1 MPNKVITAKQVA
13 DMIENG
19 KVISTEGFVGAGM
32 ANELFYEIEKRF
44 LETGEPKDMSLIYS
58 AGQGDKGT
66 GCLNMLAHEGLIT
79 SVIGG
84 HYNQAPMLQEL
95 AMSGKAEAYNLPQGI
110 VAEMFRD
117 MAAHRPTITKV
128 GLKTFCDPRL
138 GGGKINDRTVK
149 DRAEIVMIG
158 GEEYIH
164 YIPYEGID
172 YALLR
177 GTYADEK
184 GNITMDHEACILGV
198 LPIAM
203 ACKNSGGKVI
213 VQVEKVVKNGT
224 LDPRDV
230 RIPGCFVD
238 YIVPV
243 SDMKFHH
250 QTVNYPFNPA
260 ICGEIKIPMDDPAA
274 VPMSIRK
281 VIGRRCAMELTPNSV
296 VNLGI
301 GMPEEVSTVA
311 AEEGVSDTMTL
322 TVEAGPV
329 GGVPLSGMDFGAALN
344 AEAIIDSAALF
355 DFYDGGGLDEAF
367 LGLAE
372 CDKQGNI
379 NVSKFGPRLAGAGGF
394 INITQNAKKVVFC
407 GTFTAKGLKV
417 ETGDGKLTI
426 TNEGSVRK
434 FVDKVQ
440 HITFSGEY
448 ALEKKQNV
456 LYVTERAVFTL
467 TEHGLTLTEIAPGVD
482 LKTQVLDL
490 IDFDVKVAD
499 DLKLMDESIFR
510 DEPMHLVIE

>member
-1 MPNKVITAKQVA
+1 
-13 DMIENG
+13 
-19 KVISTEGFVGAGM
+19 
-32 ANELFYEIEKRF
+32 
-44 LETGEPKDMSLIYS
+44 MSLIYS
-58 AGQGDKGT
+58 AGQGDGAT
-66 GCLNMLAHEGLIT
+66 GCLNMIAHEGLIT

-95 AMSGKAEAYNLPQGI
+95 AMSGKAEAYNLPQGVI
-110 VAEMFRD
+110 AQMYRD
-117 MAAHRPTITKV
+117 MAAHRPTISKV
-128 GLKTFCDPRL
+128 GLQTFCDPRL
-138 GGGKINDRTVK
+138 GGGKINDRTTK
-149 DRAEIVMIG
+149 DRTEIVTIG

-164 YIPYEGID
+164 YIPYEKIN

-177 GTYADEK
+177 GTYADEN

-213 VQVEKVVKNGT
+213 VQVEKVVKTGS

-230 RIPGCFVD
+230 RIPGIFVD
-238 YIVPV
+238 YVVPV

-250 QTVNYPFNPA
+250 QTVNHDYNPSL
-260 ICGEIKIPMDDPAA
+260 CGDVKIPIGDA
-274 VPMSIRK
+274 VDMPMSVRK

-322 TVEAGPV
+322 TVEAGPI
-329 GGVPLSGMDFGAALN
+329 GGVPLSGKDFGASIN

-355 DFYDGGGLDEAF
+355 DFYDGGGIDEAF

-372 CDKQGNI
+372 CDKEGNI

-407 GTFTAKGLKV
+407 GTFTAKGLKL
-417 ETGDGKLTI
+417 EIGGGKLTVL
-426 TNEGSVRK
+426 NEGSVRK

-440 HITFSGEY
+440 HVTFSGDF
-448 ALEKKQNV
+448 ALAKGQKV

-467 TEHGLTLTEIAPGVD
+467 TKDGLTLTEIAPGID

-499 DLKLMDESIFR
+499 DLKLMDERIFR
-510 DEPMHLVIE
+510 DEPMNLVIE

>member
-1 MPNKVITAKQVA
+1 MKSKVITAEQAAAMLEDSKT
-13 DMIENG
+13 
-19 KVISTEGFVGAGM
+19 ISTEGFVGAGM
-32 ANELFYEIEKRF
+32 ANEIFFEIEKRF
-44 LETGEPKDMSLIYS
+44 NETGKPANMNLIYS

-95 AMSGKAEAYNLPQGI
+95 AMSGKAEAYNLPQGV

-117 MAAHRPTITKV
+117 MAAHRPTVSKV
-128 GLKTFCDPRL
+128 GLHTFCDPRM
-138 GGGKINDRTVK
+138 GGGKINDRTTK
-149 DRAEIVMIG
+149 DRAELVEIG
-158 GEEYIH
+158 GEEYIR
-164 YIPYEGID
+164 YIPYDGID

-184 GNITMDHEACILGV
+184 GNISMSHECCICGV

-203 ACKNSGGKVI
+203 AAKNSGGKVF
-213 VQVEKVVKNGT
+213 VQVEKVVKNGS
-224 LDPRDV
+224 LNPRDV
-230 RIPGCFVD
+230 VIPGIFVD

-250 QTVNYPFNPA
+250 QTVNFEYHPA
-260 ICGEIKIPMDDPAA
+260 LSGEIKIPLDDPELQ
-274 VPMSIRK
+274 PMSIRK
-281 VIGRRCAMELTPNSV
+281 IIGRRCAMELTANSV

-301 GMPEEVSTVA
+301 GMPEEVSGVA
-311 AEEGVSDTMTL
+311 AEEGISDLMTL
-322 TVEAGPV
+322 TVEAGPI
-329 GGVPLSGMDFGAALN
+329 GGVPLSGMDFGAAYN
-344 AEAIIDSAALF
+344 PEAIIDSAALF
-355 DFYDGGGLDEAF
+355 DFYDGGGIDEAF

-372 CDKQGNI
+372 CDRHGNI

-417 ETGDGKLTI
+417 AVENEQLKVL
-426 TNEGSVRK
+426 NEGSVRK
-434 FVDKVQ
+434 FVGDVQ
-440 HITFSGEY
+440 HITFSGSF
-448 ALEKKQNV
+448 AQKRAQKV

-467 TEHGLTLTEIAPGVD
+467 TAKGLTLTEIAPGID

-490 IDFDVKVAD
+490 IDFDVMVAD
-499 DLKLMDESIFR
+499 DLKTMDARIFR
-510 DEPMHLVIE
+510 DEPMGLVLE